1 MTNIEKEKYF
11 DSNSFKQLLN
21 NITIEQKVQRHHK
34 INNDRLVY
42 SQLLEYVQFQ
52 LENFKTNQVHYL
64 LLLRIPIN

>member
-1 MTNIEKEKYF
+1 MK
-11 DSNSFKQLLN
+11 FKQLLN

-52 LENFKTNQVHYL
+52 LENFNTNQVHYL

>member
-52 LENFKTNQVHYL
+52 LENFNTNQVHYL
-64 LLLRIPIN
+64 LLLRISIN